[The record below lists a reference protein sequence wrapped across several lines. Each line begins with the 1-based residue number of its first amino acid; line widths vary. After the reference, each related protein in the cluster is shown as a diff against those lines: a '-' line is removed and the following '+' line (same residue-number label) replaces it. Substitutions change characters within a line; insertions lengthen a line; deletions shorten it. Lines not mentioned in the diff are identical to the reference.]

1 MRIIKNREKLS
12 GWLDI
17 SQSASGV
24 VLAVF
29 LWTHLLLVSSIL
41 FGEEAM
47 TWVAK
52 TMELS
57 FLSADGHGYPWVVTI
72 MAMAIA
78 VIALLHVLVA
88 VHKMPLNF
96 RQQKALK
103 QQLNL
108 VNHGDT
114 RLWVW
119 QAVTGAVIFL
129 LLPVHLWLI
138 GAAPETIGPFGSAAR
153 IWQQGVWLLYL
164 PLLLCVE
171 LHAAI
176 GVYRVAV
183 KWGAVRDLNSRSRL
197 KKIKS
202 IVSVIFIVV
211 GIASLLA
218 FLPYANVQ

>member
-1 MRIIKNREKLS
+1 MGIINRSKLS

-17 SQSASGV
+17 SQSVSGV
-24 VLAVF
+24 VLAIF
-29 LWTHLLLVSSIL
+29 LWTHLILVSSIL
-41 FGEEAM
+41 LGAEAM

-57 FLSADGHGYPWVVTI
+57 FLTADGHGYPWVVTI
-72 MAMAIA
+72 IAMVIA
-78 VIALLHVLVA
+78 VIALIHVLVA
-88 VHKMPLNF
+88 AHKMPLNL
-96 RQQKALK
+96 RQQRALK
-103 QQLNL
+103 QQLN
-108 VNHGDT
+108 VVSHGDT

-119 QAVTGAVIFL
+119 QAATGVVIFL

-138 GAAPETIGPFGSAAR
+138 GAAPETIGPYGSADR

-176 GVYRVAV
+176 GMYRVAV
-183 KWGAVRDLNSRSRL
+183 KWGAARDLNSRSRM

-202 IVSVIFIVV
+202 IISVIFILV

-218 FLPYANVQ
+218 FLPYANV

>member
-1 MRIIKNREKLS
+1 MGIINRGKLS

-17 SQSASGV
+17 SQSVSGV
-24 VLAVF
+24 VLAIF
-29 LWTHLLLVSSIL
+29 LWTHLILVSSIL
-41 FGEEAM
+41 LGAEAM

-52 TMELS
+52 AMELS
-57 FLSADGHGYPWVVTI
+57 FLTADGHGYPWVVTI
-72 MAMAIA
+72 IAMIIA
-78 VIALLHVLVA
+78 VITLVHVLVA
-88 VHKMPLNF
+88 AHKMPLNL

-103 QQLNL
+103 QQLNV

-119 QAVTGAVIFL
+119 QAATGVVIFL
-129 LLPVHLWLI
+129 TLPVHLWLI
-138 GAAPETIGPFGSAAR
+138 GAAPETIGPFGSADR
-153 IWQQGVWLLYL
+153 IWQQDVWLLYL

-176 GVYRVAV
+176 GMYRVAV
-183 KWGAVRDLNSRSRL
+183 KWGAARDLNSRSRL

-202 IVSVIFIVV
+202 IISVVFILV

-218 FLPYANVQ
+218 FLPYANA

>member
-1 MRIIKNREKLS
+1 MGIVNRGKLS

-17 SQSASGV
+17 SQSVSGV
-24 VLAVF
+24 VLAIF
-29 LWTHLLLVSSIL
+29 LWTHLILVSSIL
-41 FGEEAM
+41 LGAEAM

-57 FLSADGHGYPWVVTI
+57 FLTADGHGYPWVVTI
-72 MAMAIA
+72 IAMIIA
-78 VIALLHVLVA
+78 VIALVHVLVA
-88 VHKMPLNF
+88 AHKMPLNL

-103 QQLNL
+103 QQLNV

-119 QAVTGAVIFL
+119 QAATGIVIFL
-129 LLPVHLWLI
+129 TLPVHLWLI
-138 GAAPETIGPFGSAAR
+138 GAAPETIGPYGSADR

-176 GVYRVAV
+176 GMYRVAV
-183 KWGAVRDLNSRSRL
+183 KWGAARDLNSRSRL

-202 IVSVIFIVV
+202 IISVVFILV

-218 FLPYANVQ
+218 FLPYANAS

>member
-1 MRIIKNREKLS
+1 MGIINRGKLS

-17 SQSASGV
+17 SQSVSGV
-24 VLAVF
+24 VLAIF
-29 LWTHLLLVSSIL
+29 LWTHLILVSSIL
-41 FGEEAM
+41 LGAEAM

-57 FLSADGHGYPWVVTI
+57 FLTADGHGYPWVVTI
-72 MAMAIA
+72 IAMIIA
-78 VIALLHVLVA
+78 VIALVHVLVA
-88 VHKMPLNF
+88 AHKMPLNL

-103 QQLNL
+103 KQLNM

-119 QAVTGAVIFL
+119 QAATGIVIFL
-129 LLPVHLWLI
+129 TLPVHLWLI
-138 GAAPETIGPFGSAAR
+138 GAAPETIGPYGSADR

-176 GVYRVAV
+176 GMYRVAV
-183 KWGAVRDLNSRSRL
+183 KWGAARDLNSRSRL

-202 IVSVIFIVV
+202 IISVVFILV

-218 FLPYANVQ
+218 FLPYANAS

>member
-1 MRIIKNREKLS
+1 MGIVNRGKLS

-17 SQSASGV
+17 SQSLSGV
-24 VLAVF
+24 VLAIF
-29 LWTHLLLVSSIL
+29 LWTHLILVSSIL
-41 FGEEAM
+41 LGAEAM

-57 FLSADGHGYPWVVTI
+57 FLTADGHGYPWVVTI
-72 MAMAIA
+72 MAMIIAI
-78 VIALLHVLVA
+78 IALVHVLVA
-88 VHKMPLNF
+88 AHKMPLNL

-103 QQLNL
+103 QQLNV

-119 QAVTGAVIFL
+119 QAATGIVIFL
-129 LLPVHLWLI
+129 TLPVHLWLI
-138 GAAPETIGPFGSAAR
+138 GAAPETIGPFGSADR

-176 GVYRVAV
+176 GMYRVAV
-183 KWGAVRDLNSRSRL
+183 KWGAARDLNSRNRL

-202 IVSVIFIVV
+202 IISVIFILV

-218 FLPYANVQ
+218 FLPYANA

>member
-1 MRIIKNREKLS
+1 MGIVNRGKLS

-17 SQSASGV
+17 SQSVSGV
-24 VLAVF
+24 VLAIF
-29 LWTHLLLVSSIL
+29 LWTHLILVSSIL
-41 FGEEAM
+41 LGAEAM

-57 FLSADGHGYPWVVTI
+57 FLTADGHGYPWVVTI
-72 MAMAIA
+72 MAMVIA
-78 VIALLHVLVA
+78 VIALVHVLVA
-88 VHKMPLNF
+88 AHKMPLNL

-103 QQLNL
+103 QQLNV

-119 QAVTGAVIFL
+119 QAATGIVIFL
-129 LLPVHLWLI
+129 TLPVHLWLI
-138 GAAPETIGPFGSAAR
+138 GAAPETIGPYGSADR
-153 IWQQGVWLLYL
+153 IWLQGVWLLYL

-176 GVYRVAV
+176 GMYRVAI
-183 KWGAVRDLNSRSRL
+183 KWGAARDLNSRSRL

-202 IVSVIFIVV
+202 IISVIFILV

-218 FLPYANVQ
+218 FLPYANA

>member
-1 MRIIKNREKLS
+1 MTKITDRGNWS
-12 GWLDI
+12 GWLDL
-17 SQSASGV
+17 SQSISGA
-24 VLAVF
+24 VLAIF
-29 LWTHLLLVSSIL
+29 LWTHLILVSSIL
-41 FGEEAM
+41 LGEEAM

-57 FLSADGHGYPWVVTI
+57 FLSADGHGYPWVVSI
-72 MAMAIA
+72 
-78 VIALLHVLVA
+78 IALLIAAIVLVHVLVA
-88 VHKMPLNF
+88 IHKLPLSL

-103 QQLNL
+103 QQLTL

-119 QAVTGAVIFL
+119 QAATGVVILL

-138 GAAPETIGPFGSAAR
+138 GAAPETIGPHGSAER

-176 GVYRVAV
+176 GVYRLAV
-183 KWGAVRDLNSRSRL
+183 KWGAARDLNTRNRL
-197 KKIKS
+197 KKIKT
-202 IVSVIFIVV
+202 IISVIFIVI
-211 GIASLLA
+211 GLASLLA
-218 FLPYANVQ
+218 FLPYANG

>member
-1 MRIIKNREKLS
+1 MGIINRGKLS

-17 SQSASGV
+17 SQSVSGV
-24 VLAVF
+24 VLAIF
-29 LWTHLLLVSSIL
+29 LWTHLILVSSIL
-41 FGEEAM
+41 LGAEAM

-57 FLSADGHGYPWVVTI
+57 FLTADGHGYPWVVTI
-72 MAMAIA
+72 IAMIIA
-78 VIALLHVLVA
+78 VIALVHVLVA
-88 VHKMPLNF
+88 AHKMPLNL

-103 QQLNL
+103 QQLNV

-119 QAVTGAVIFL
+119 QAATGVVIFL

-138 GAAPETIGPFGSAAR
+138 GAAPETIGPYGSADR

-183 KWGAVRDLNSRSRL
+183 KWGAARDLNSRNRL

-202 IVSVIFIVV
+202 IISVVFILV

-218 FLPYANVQ
+218 FLPYANA

>member
-1 MRIIKNREKLS
+1 MGIINRGKLS

-17 SQSASGV
+17 SQSVSGV
-24 VLAVF
+24 VLAIF
-29 LWTHLLLVSSIL
+29 LWTHLILVSSIL
-41 FGEEAM
+41 LGAEAM

-57 FLSADGHGYPWVVTI
+57 FLTADGHGYPWVVTI
-72 MAMAIA
+72 IAVIIA
-78 VIALLHVLVA
+78 VIALVHVLVA
-88 VHKMPLNF
+88 AHKMPLNL

-103 QQLNL
+103 QQLNV

-119 QAVTGAVIFL
+119 QAATGVVIFL

-138 GAAPETIGPFGSAAR
+138 GPAPISHKW

-183 KWGAVRDLNSRSRL
+183 KWGAARDLNSRSRL

-202 IVSVIFIVV
+202 IISVVFILV

-218 FLPYANVQ
+218 FLPYANA